1 MGRKI
6 EEKIYP
12 KIDWHI
18 FTAEGATQADSTSVS
33 APPLCPLS
41 REYIP
46 GQHSMSSPFFDLA
59 FDIPADQAFTYRVDK
74 DTASAVGKRAMVP
87 FGNRG
92 RESLGYIIGERD
104 APPEGL
110 AESAIKPIRRV
121 VDSEPLFDERDIDL
135 ARWIAAYYLCGI
147 GQAIA
152 AMIPSGR
159 RMTSYSSFSDDSDD
173 IAPAPLELSPEQ
185 QTALD
190 TITSNYQLPTTNH
203 QLFYLYGITG
213 SGKTEVFLRAA
224 ESMLAQGKSVIY
236 LVPEISLTHQM
247 AELIGKRFGQAAAML
262 HSGMNPSAR
271 LAEWGRIRRG
281 EAPIIIGPRS
291 AVFAPVVNLGMIII
305 DEEHDGSY
313 KSGNTP
319 RYHAR
324 QTAIRR
330 CSVEGAKLVMGSA
343 TPSAEAWKL
352 MAEGTIKRLDLSL
365 RLCGGS
371 LPEIKP
377 VSLEKTEG
385 CLTKELKEE
394 IRLTAQ
400 LKRQTILFLNRR
412 GFAHFYHCPSCGY
425 EQTCRRCSVSLTWH
439 KSRGKALCHYCGYGE
454 TPPSA
459 CPRCGSLEA
468 GYRGFGTEMIEEEVR
483 RTFPDL
489 RIRRA
494 DADAVGKKG
503 QLEETLSLFK
513 TGMIDILL
521 GTQMVAK
528 GLNFPGV
535 RLVGVILADT
545 GLHLPDFRAAE
556 RTFSLLVQVAGRAG
570 RYFPD
575 GTVIVQTLRMGDPVI
590 TRSCAVAVAG
600 FFDAELA
607 QRQAL
612 NFPPYTRLI
621 RLNARSRDAHRADA
635 AIHRLAA
642 IAAPLMPQDADML
655 GPAECPIGII
665 NGNHRR
671 QLILRGK
678 SMGSL
683 HGAAR
688 VALEQYEQ
696 GRDARVYVEVDVD
709 PVSLL

>member
-1 MGRKI
+1 M
-6 EEKIYP
+6 
-12 KIDWHI
+12 
-18 FTAEGATQADSTSVS
+18 S
-33 APPLCPLS
+33 A
-41 REYIP
+41 RW
-46 GQHSMSSPFFDLA
+46 FDLV
-59 FDIPADQAFTYRVDK
+59 FDIPANQAFSYRADEK
-74 DTASAVGKRAMVP
+74 GEAAVGKRAMVP

-92 RESLGYIIGERD
+92 RDSLGYIIAERA

-110 AESAIKPIRRV
+110 SESVIKPIRRV
-121 VDSEPLFDERDIDL
+121 VDTEPIFDERDIDL
-135 ARWIAAYYLCGI
+135 ARWLAAYYLCGI
-147 GQAIA
+147 GQAVA

-159 RMTSYSSFSDDSDD
+159 RITSFGSFFGEED
-173 IAPAPLELSPEQ
+173 IAAAALELSVEQ
-185 QTALD
+185 QEALD
-190 TITSNYQLPTTNH
+190 AIIGNSPPML
-203 QLFYLYGITG
+203 YLYGITG

-224 ESMLAQGKSVIY
+224 ESMLKDGKSVIY
-236 LVPEISLTHQM
+236 LVPEIALTHQM

-262 HSGMNPSAR
+262 HSGMSPGAR
-271 LAEWGRIRRG
+271 LAEWSRIRRG
-281 EAPIIIGPRS
+281 EAPIVVGPRS
-291 AVFAPVVNLGMIII
+291 AVFAPVRNLGMIII

-352 MAEGTIKRLDLSL
+352 MAEGTIKRLNLSQ
-365 RLCGGS
+365 RLAGGS
-371 LPEIKP
+371 LPDIKP
-377 VSLEKTEG
+377 VSLEHAEG
-385 CLTKELKEE
+385 CLSAELKKE

-400 LKRQTILFLNRR
+400 MKRQTILFLNRR

-439 KSRGKALCHYCGYGE
+439 KSKGKALCHYCGYWE
-454 TPPSA
+454 PPPAA

-489 RIRRA
+489 RVRRA

-503 QLEETLSLFK
+503 QLEETLSMFRA
-513 TGMIDILL
+513 GMVDVLL

-556 RTFSLLVQVAGRAG
+556 RTFSLIVQVAGRAG

-575 GTVIVQTLRMGDPVI
+575 GKVIVQTLRMGDPVI
-590 TRSCAVAVAG
+590 TRSCAVDVEG
-600 FFDAELA
+600 FFNAELA
-607 QRQAL
+607 QRKAL
-612 NFPPYTRLI
+612 QFPPYTRLI
-621 RLNARSRDAHRADA
+621 RMNIRGKDASRADA
-635 AIHRLAA
+635 AIKRLAD
-642 IAAPLMPQDADML
+642 IATGGGASGSLLPPDADML

-671 QLILRGK
+671 QLILRGR
-678 SMGSL
+678 SMGTL
-683 HGAAR
+683 HAAAR
-688 VALEQYEQ
+688 LMLERYEQ
-696 GRDARVYVEVDVD
+696 GRDNRVYLEVDVD